1 MSRGARR
8 VATLFGLGDRL
19 PAPGTL
25 AGSLPTALAWLAL
38 LAARLPTAPLLSAA
52 VAVAVALIVVGVWAA
67 GEEAASRGVS
77 DPGPV
82 VIDEVAGQWLT
93 YLVALPFLRLG
104 GLPEQALVIGSGFLL
119 FRAFD
124 VAKPWPLS
132 ALERLD
138 GGLGIMADDL
148 AGGVFAG
155 AVLAALGAWLG
166 W

>member
-1 MSRGARR
+1 MSQGARR

-25 AGSLPTALAWLAL
+25 AGSLPTAVVWWGL
-38 LAARLPTAPLLSAA
+38 LAAGPASAWLLSAGLA
-52 VAVAVALIVVGVWAA
+52 VAVGLIIAGVWAA
-67 GEEAASRGVS
+67 GEEASRRGQV

-93 YLVALPFLRLG
+93 YLGALPFLRLEG
-104 GLPEQALVIGSGFLL
+104 ALDQALVVGVGFLL
-119 FRAFD
+119 FRVFD
-124 VAKPWPLS
+124 VVKPWPLS

-148 AGGVFAG
+148 AGGVLAG
-155 AVLAALGAWLG
+155 AALAALGVWLG